1 MNLGGERLQPRREPW
16 VSNQKMKKPSR
27 DDRASEGRV
36 TLHSKV
42 LDTGR
47 SPRYSI
53 PMFDRRPHRS
63 RRFPRSAEHRSAE
76 HAAIERASA
85 EPASH
90 NQASVHSSPASNAP
104 DLVADLRFI
113 RDTMERSA
121 AFTAVSGWG
130 QVLLGITALA
140 AAWLAAQQIS
150 PFAWLRVWL
159 AEGLLALAIALL
171 SCTWKANRRG
181 LPLFSGP
188 ARKVA
193 LGLAPPL
200 VAGAFLTFLLFRAG
214 LQSALS
220 AAWLLLYGAGI
231 MTGGSF
237 SVPIVPVMGLC
248 FMITGAL
255 AVVAPAT
262 WANYFLAAG
271 FGGLHIIFGFL
282 IARRHGG

>member
-1 MNLGGERLQPRREPW
+1 
-16 VSNQKMKKPSR
+16 
-27 DDRASEGRV
+27 
-36 TLHSKV
+36 
-42 LDTGR
+42 
-47 SPRYSI
+47 
-53 PMFDRRPHRS
+53 MFDPRPHRF
-63 RRFPRSAEHRSAE
+63 RRFRSSGKSPFGKSPVGHDSA
-76 HAAIERASA
+76 
-85 EPASH
+85 
-90 NQASVHSSPASNAP
+90 SPSRTAP
-104 DLVADLRFI
+104 EVFADLRFI

-140 AAWLAAQQIS
+140 AAAIAAQQIS

-159 AEGLLALAIALL
+159 AEGLLAVAIALL

-214 LQSALS
+214 LQSALP
-220 AAWLLLYGAGI
+220 ATWLLLYGAGI
-231 MTGGSF
+231 MTGGAF
-237 SVPIVPVMGLC
+237 SVAIVPVMGLC
-248 FMITGAL
+248 FMLLGGL
-255 AVVAPAT
+255 AVLAPVA
-262 WANYFLAAG
+262 WGSWFLAAG
-271 FGGLHIIFGFL
+271 FGGLHIVFGFL